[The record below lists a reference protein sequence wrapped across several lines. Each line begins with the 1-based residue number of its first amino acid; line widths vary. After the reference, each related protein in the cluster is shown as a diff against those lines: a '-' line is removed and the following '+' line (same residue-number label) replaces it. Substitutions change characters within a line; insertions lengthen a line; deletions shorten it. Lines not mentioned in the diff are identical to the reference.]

1 MWYFKADNL
10 TKTYVS
16 KPIIDHISFVIE
28 KGKKIALVAK
38 NGGWKSTLINLMMG
52 NLDRT
57 DWDVEWKRD

>member
-38 NGGWKSTLINLMMG
+38 NGG
-52 NLDRT
+52 
-57 DWDVEWKRD
+57 